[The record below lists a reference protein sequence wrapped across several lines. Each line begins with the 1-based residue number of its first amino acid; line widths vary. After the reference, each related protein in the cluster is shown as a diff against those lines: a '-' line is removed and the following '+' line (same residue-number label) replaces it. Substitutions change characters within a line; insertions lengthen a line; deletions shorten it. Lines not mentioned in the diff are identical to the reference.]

1 MTLSAHFSH
10 EEVTRSAT
18 ASAKGIDNTVPLGY
32 RYNVGRSAEMMEH
45 VRSFLGG
52 DPIAVT
58 SWFSCDALNKAVGG
72 SLTSRHPEGLAIDW
86 KPTVLSL
93 KNAFEDIAASLL
105 PFDQLIL
112 EGTKDGA
119 GWIHIGLS
127 SRKSR
132 RQVLRA
138 EGDVLGGPMIFHH
151 VRDLD
156 N

>member
-1 MTLSAHFSH
+1 MSREDVLAL
-10 EEVTRSAT
+10 RRT
-18 ASAKGIDNTVPLGY
+18 AP
-32 RYNVGRSAEMMEH
+32 
-45 VRSFLGG
+45 GG
-52 DPIAVT
+52 
-58 SWFSCDALNKAVGG
+58 
-72 SLTSRHPEGLAIDW
+72 LTGRHPEGPAIDG

-93 KNAFEDIAASLL
+93 ENAFDDIAASLL

-127 SRKSR
+127 TRKPR

-138 EGDVLGGPMIFHH
+138 EGDVLGGPMTFHH
-151 VRDLD
+151 GRHTD